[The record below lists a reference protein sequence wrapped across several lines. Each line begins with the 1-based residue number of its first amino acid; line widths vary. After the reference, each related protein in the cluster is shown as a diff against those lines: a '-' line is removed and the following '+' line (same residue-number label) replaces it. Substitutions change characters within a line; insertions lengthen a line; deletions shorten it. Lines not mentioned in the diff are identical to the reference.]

1 MGERTAAKVCELRKK
16 LMQASGGRDYIETIW
31 GRGYALRD
39 PELKGHTPQ
48 QSVRE
53 RPERSRSSRNAY
65 RDMRGTDAEG
75 VRCRYFGTRRSRQGG
90 TRPRAREQLRQRIRW
105 HRQGRSASTA
115 RSTPICAGNFRNWR
129 AKGHS
134 T

>member
-75 VRCRYFGTRRSRQGG
+75 VRCRYFGTRRSRQG
-90 TRPRAREQLRQRIRW
+90 RPPPAGSRATPSENSLAPPGEKRKYGAIYADLRW
-105 HRQGRSASTA
+105 
-115 RSTPICAGNFRNWR
+115 
-129 AKGHS
+129 
-134 T
+134 